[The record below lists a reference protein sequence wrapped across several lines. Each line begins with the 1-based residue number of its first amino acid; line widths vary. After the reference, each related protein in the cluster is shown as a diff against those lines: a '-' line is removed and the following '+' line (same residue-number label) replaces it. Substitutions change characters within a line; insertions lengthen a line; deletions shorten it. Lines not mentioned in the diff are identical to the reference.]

1 MTPTPKLTKKQRK
14 GLAFRQKNLGQSK
27 DLPEEDSPQLF
38 DEETVHNPTS
48 GSIGK
53 RKREKDELVHDTDSK
68 KAKITAPPSQ
78 SSTGNRSSRYILFVG
93 NLRYT
98 TTKECIE
105 DHFSKCD
112 PPPSVRLVAPKGSQK
127 SKGCAFVEFTH
138 PNALQQ
144 GLKLH
149 HSTLEGR
156 KLNVELTVGGGGKGV
171 DRLNRL
177 RERNK
182 SLNDQRNK
190 QRSRSTGVIG
200 DTSKGQTAPS
210 RLSLTSGMDTAPEN
224 KKTWSAD
231 DIKLKRKRGDR
242 RHAPK
247 HISQRASLPCTLTGA
262 NAVVV
267 G

>member
-1 MTPTPKLTKKQRK
+1 VL
-14 GLAFRQKNLGQSK
+14 
-27 DLPEEDSPQLF
+27 
-38 DEETVHNPTS
+38 
-48 GSIGK
+48 
-53 RKREKDELVHDTDSK
+53 
-68 KAKITAPPSQ
+68 
-78 SSTGNRSSRYILFVG
+78 
-93 NLRYT
+93 
-98 TTKECIE
+98 
-105 DHFSKCD
+105 D
-112 PPPSVRLVAPKGSQK
+112 PPPSVRLVVPKGSQK

-182 SLNDQRNK
+182 TLNDQRVCPTAIMGIDRIEDVVLQNK

-200 DTSKGQTAPS
+200 DSSKGVAQTAPS

-231 DIKLKRKRGDR
+231 DTKPKRKRGNQ
-242 RHAPK
+242 RHASK
-247 HISQRASLPCTLTGA
+247 HLSQRAPRPCTLTGA
-262 NAVVV
+262 NAVMV